1 MRLIDADALKKH
13 WNTQDVKCG
22 EYTAFH
28 FLESID
34 EQPTIEPKIIRC
46 KDCKYWD
53 TDYGLYGYC
62 GRHGY
67 HVSTFREGFCNLADR
82 RK

>member
-1 MRLIDADALKKH
+1 MRLIDADELL
-13 WNTQDVKCG
+13 
-22 EYTAFH
+22 TAFPVGGEPMVTIACIRATIEH
-28 FLESID
+28 M
-34 EQPTIEPKIIRC
+34 PTIGPKIVRC

-53 TDYGLYGYC
+53 TDYGYC

-82 RK
+82 R